1 MGLRVARGD
10 LISEI
15 RSNQRRKVIKRA
27 VQLAVLAAALLVAGI
42 ALKIVGDRR
51 AVAQALQSA
60 RSHATGGNAS
70 DLRLAGDVLDA
81 SLARNPRDDATL
93 AERALL
99 RAHLWVEFGERRDQA
114 EEALGDAPAG
124 LPATVLARAIMAF
137 GDGDHETAASG
148 LAEIGESSD
157 AIVAGEAAWL
167 GGLVTIARA
176 PDDKE
181 ALQAALEQIDAALA
195 PNPGLASLRR
205 VRARILLQRGEADE
219 ALAELERARELARSH
234 LGLAADEALFNA
246 VLRRE
251 ASGVASV
258 ADQLLEQGDALPARD
273 RYDTLLARGVVHV
286 RSGELEAGL
295 ARIEEAWE
303 GLPRWDR
310 LAVRLAIETALEANA
325 PALAEAW
332 LDAADLPEPELAIDR
347 AWAVLDRGEVMAALA
362 KLAELPQESP
372 RVAYL
377 QALALVE
384 QGRWAEAEPWIRR
397 TEELL
402 PGRIEIEVARARVE
416 LRLADK
422 TVALRKLRAL
432 AEEEP
437 YAPRAW
443 TGLGEAELATAD
455 ADASDDLR
463 RARVALER
471 AVDREP
477 HAAEAMLLLADVWN
491 RRRKI
496 DPEGARTAQDLL
508 ERAVETNPH
517 LPRYREQ
524 LAYFLADTARPLRA
538 RKLLAEL
545 IDEKGIAGA
554 TVIRYVQLSAD
565 AGDRKLDYEA
575 LLGKAKELGVDPRQ
589 LERERARIALFT
601 RGERD
606 DVAKAQRLLATLVQ
620 QQPADVESRV
630 LLAETW
636 ARQYDRK
643 EAELVIRRGFPVT
656 PEAQHGRLYLAWADV
671 ESRMGKP
678 RIAAPRARSAWLR
691 MLDEDR
697 PAAELLT
704 AADLATKLWIRQDNE
719 RIALAI
725 AQQLTARLPLHTE
738 SWTIRAKVEL
748 SANETASARSSAD
761 RALDLDPDNPRA
773 HEIRGH
779 CLLRFGQKDKARQ
792 AYERAVEL
800 VKGTRAEKDYRENLR
815 RL

>member
-1 MGLRVARGD
+1 MARGD

-15 RSNQRRKVIKRA
+15 RSNQRRKVIKRG
-27 VQLAVLAAALLVAGI
+27 VQLAILAAVLLVAAI
-42 ALKIVGDRR
+42 ALKRFGDKRQ
-51 AVAQALQSA
+51 VEQSLQTA
-60 RSHATGGNAS
+60 RTHATGGNAS

-81 SLARNPRDDATL
+81 SVARNPSDDATL

-114 EEALGDAPAG
+114 DEALAAAPAG
-124 LPATVLARAIMAF
+124 RSATILARAIMSF
-137 GDGDHETAASG
+137 GDGDHEAARAALEEVG
-148 LAEIGESSD
+148 NSSD
-157 AIVAGEAAWL
+157 TIVAAETAWL
-167 GGLVTIARA
+167 GGQIAIA
-176 PDDKE
+176 ESPDE
-181 ALQAALEQIDAALA
+181 PTVLQAALENIDAALA

-325 PALAEAW
+325 PDLAEKW
-332 LDAADLPEPELAIDR
+332 LEGADLPESEIAIDR
-347 AWAVLDRGEVMAALA
+347 AWAVLDRCEVMDALAQLA
-362 KLAELPQESP
+362 KLPQEHP

-384 QGRWAEAEPWIRR
+384 QGRWQEAEPWIRR
-397 TEELL
+397 TEEML
-402 PGRIEIEVARARVE
+402 PGRVEIEVARARVE

-422 TVALRKLRAL
+422 AVALRKLRAL

-443 TGLGEAELATAD
+443 TGLGEAELAVAEG
-455 ADASDDLR
+455 DDIR
-463 RARVALER
+463 KARVALER
-471 AVDREP
+471 AVEREP

-496 DPEGARTAQDLL
+496 DPEGVRTAQDLL

-524 LAYFLADTARPLRA
+524 LAYFLADTARPGRA

-545 IDEKGIAGA
+545 IDEPGIGGL

-565 AGDRKLDYEA
+565 VGDKKIDYDE
-575 LLGKAKELGVDPRQ
+575 LLEKAKELGIDQRQ
-589 LERERARIALFT
+589 LDRERARIDLFVK
-601 RGERD
+601 GERD
-606 DVAKAQRLLATLVQ
+606 DVAKAQKVLMVLVQ
-620 QQPADVESRV
+620 QDAADVESRV
-630 LLAETW
+630 LLSETW

-643 EAELVIRRGFPVT
+643 EAELAIRRGFPVT
-656 PEAQHGRLYLAWADV
+656 PDAQHGRLYLAWADI

-697 PAAELLT
+697 PAGELLT

-719 RIALAI
+719 RIALTI
-725 AQQLTARLPLHTE
+725 AQQLTGRLPLHTE

-748 SANETASARSSAD
+748 SANETAAARQSAEK
-761 RALDLDPDNPRA
+761 ALDLDPDNPRA

-800 VKGTRAEKDYRENLR
+800 VKGTRFEKDYRENLR

>member
-1 MGLRVARGD
+1 VARGD

-15 RSNQRRKVIKRA
+15 RSNQRRRLIKRA
-27 VQLAVLAAALLVAGI
+27 VQLALLALVLLAAGV
-42 ALKIVGDRR
+42 ALKRLGDRR

-60 RSHATGGNAS
+60 RTHATGGNAS

-81 SLARNPRDDATL
+81 SVARNPHDDATL

-114 EEALGDAPAG
+114 DEALASAPAG
-124 LPATVLARAIMAF
+124 MPATLLARAIMAF
-137 GDGDHETAASG
+137 GDGDHAAASE
-148 LAEIGESSD
+148 LLTEVGESSD
-157 AIVAGEAAWL
+157 AIVTAESAWL
-167 GGLVTIARA
+167 DGQVVIARA
-176 PDDKE
+176 PDDDE
-181 ALQAALEQIDAALA
+181 ALAAALVRIDAALA

-205 VRARILLQRGEADE
+205 VRARLLLQRGEADE
-219 ALAELERARELARSH
+219 ALAELERARELARAH

-286 RSGELEAGL
+286 RSGELEDGL

-325 PALAEAW
+325 PDLAERW
-332 LDAADLPEPELAIDR
+332 LADADLPEQEVAIDR
-347 AWAVLDRGEVMAALA
+347 AWALLDRAEIMKALA
-362 KLAELPQESP
+362 QLAELPQEHP

-384 QGRWAEAEPWIRR
+384 QGRFAEAEPWIGR

-402 PGRIEIEVARARVE
+402 PGRIEIEVARARAE
-416 LRLADK
+416 LRTGDK
-422 TVALRKLRAL
+422 AVALRKLRAL

-443 TGLGEAELATAD
+443 TGLGEAELALAEPG
-455 ADASDDLR
+455 ASDDLR
-463 RARVALER
+463 RARIALER
-471 AVDREP
+471 ALEREP

-491 RRRKI
+491 RRRKL
-496 DPEGARTAQDLL
+496 DPEGVRTAGDLL

-524 LAYFLADTARPLRA
+524 LAYFLADTARTVRA

-545 IDEKGIAGA
+545 VDEPGIAGA
-554 TVIRYVQLSAD
+554 TVIRYVQLSAE
-565 AGDRKLDYEA
+565 AGDRKPDYDA
-575 LLGKAKELGVDPRQ
+575 LLAQAKELGIDAEQ
-589 LERERARIALFT
+589 LDRERARVALLVV
-601 RGERD
+601 GERD
-606 DVAKAQRLLATLVQ
+606 DIVGAQRLLAGLVQ
-620 QQPADVESRV
+620 RNPADVESRV
-630 LLAETW
+630 LLSETW

-643 EAELVIRRGFPVT
+643 EAELAIRRGFPVT
-656 PEAQHGRLYLAWADV
+656 PDAQHGRLFLAWADI

-704 AADLATKLWIRQDNE
+704 AADLATRLWLRQDNE
-719 RIALAI
+719 RIALTI
-725 AQQLTARLPLHTE
+725 AEQLTQRLPLHAE
-738 SWTIRAKVEL
+738 AWTIRAQVEL
-748 SANETASARSSAD
+748 SASETAAARSSAD
-761 RALDLDPDNPRA
+761 KAIELDPDNPRA

-800 VKGTRAEKDYRENLR
+800 VKGTRAEKAYRENLR